1 MTFQR
6 VMVTGGAGFI
16 GTAVVQQLLDRK
28 VSVLSLDA
36 LTYAASPEAVD
47 GDGLPAGYRL
57 EAGDVRDP
65 ADVARVLTEF
75 QPDGVIHLAAESHVD
90 RSIDGPQ
97 SFLETN
103 VSGTFVVL
111 ETVTSWWRELG
122 GPAREHFRLVHV
134 STDEVFG
141 SLGPDDPPFTAE
153 TPYRP
158 RSPYSASKAAAD
170 HFARAWHETYGLP
183 VIVTNCSNNFGPWQF
198 PEKFIPVVSP
208 GRSPGSR
215 FRSTVRATRSGT
227 GSMSTITQSGLIAAL
242 ERGTPGLT
250 YLFGGR
256 NEWANRALAELICD
270 MLDGIAPDKR
280 GARRKLLESVT
291 DRPGHDSRYAID
303 PSLAEQELGWQPR
316 HAFTDALRDTVQ
328 WYVDH
333 RTWVEDRLAKLGGYR
348 RRGLGESA

>member
-1 MTFQR
+1 MTIER
-6 VMVTGGAGFI
+6 VIVTGGAGFI
-16 GTAVVQQLLDRK
+16 GTAVVRQLLDRR
-28 VSVLSLDA
+28 VAVLSLDA

-47 GDGLPAGYRL
+47 GDAIPAGYRL
-57 EAGDVRDP
+57 EAGDVRDS
-65 ADVARVLTEF
+65 ADVARVLTDF

-90 RSIDGPQ
+90 RSIDGPRA
-97 SFLETN
+97 FLETN
-103 VSGTFVVL
+103 VTGTFVVL

-122 GPAREHFRLVHV
+122 GPSRERFRLVHV

-141 SLGPDDPPFTAE
+141 SLEPDDPPFTAE

-198 PEKFIPVVSP
+198 PEKFIPVVI
-208 GRSPGSR
+208 SR
-215 FRSTVRATRSGT
+215 ALAWEPIPIYGAGDQVRDWLHVEDHA
-227 GSMSTITQSGLIAAL
+227 SGLLAAL
-242 ERGTPGLT
+242 ERGAPGST
-250 YLFGGR
+250 YLFGAR
-256 NEWANRALAELICD
+256 NEWSNRALAELICD
-270 MLDGIAPDKR
+270 LLDGMVPDKR
-280 GARRKLLESVT
+280 GARRKLLENVT

-303 PSLAEQELGWQPR
+303 PSLAERELGWEPR
-316 HAFTDALRDTVQ
+316 HTFTDALRDTIR

-333 RTWVEDRLAKLGGYR
+333 RSWAEDRLAKLGGYR